1 MAADDESERD
11 RDPRCRLSGAFS
23 ARGKTKTGGQK
34 AMGFEHALCQDFA
47 SQKQELRAHRR
58 VIVCIISLLIMMG
71 VLVGCAD
78 LHPPRVVKIGL
89 IAPFEGPSRPYGYA
103 ILAAVKLRLQA
114 WNEGGGR
121 PQVELVALNDDGDP
135 ELAAAL
141 AAQLALDPD
150 VLIVLGPAQSHTA
163 RRAAPALAAEGLPV
177 LSLAPLPE
185 APWLWVEPLAGTTVD
200 LTATLAPWVPN
211 AIPAWEPPLAG
222 PVIWLGDALT
232 LAELRQTDPEQVPA
246 AGPVAAEEAA
256 IAWAGEALT
265 GLIWA
270 TVLPDELPTDF
281 VTAYE
286 QRTGTP
292 PPPQALLAYAATDQ
306 ALRLLARAETRSQVL
321 AGFGD
326 LPHWS
331 YHVFV
336 HQGRLC
342 CTRSVSTPP

>member
-1 MAADDESERD
+1 M
-11 RDPRCRLSGAFS
+11 
-23 ARGKTKTGGQK
+23 
-34 AMGFEHALCQDFA
+34 
-47 SQKQELRAHRR
+47 R
-58 VIVCIISLLIMMG
+58 VIVRIIWLLITVG
-71 VLVGCAD
+71 ALVGCAD
-78 LHPPRVVKIGL
+78 LRPPRVVKIGL

-103 ILAAVKLRLQA
+103 ILDAVKLRLRA

-185 APWLWVEPLAGTTVD
+185 TPWLWVEPLAGTTAD
-200 LTATLAPWVPN
+200 LTATLTPWVPN
-211 AIPAWEPPLAG
+211 ATPAWELPLAG
-222 PVIWLGDALT
+222 PTIWLGDPLT
-232 LAELRQTDPEQVPA
+232 LAELRRTDPERVPA

-256 IAWAGEALT
+256 IAWAGEALA
-265 GLIWA
+265 GLVWA
-270 TVLPDELPTDF
+270 TVLPDDLPPD
-281 VTAYE
+281 VAAAYE
-286 QRTGTP
+286 ERTGVP
-292 PPPQALLAYAATDQ
+292 PPPQAVLAYAATNQ
-306 ALRLLARAETRSQVL
+306 ALRLVAQSQTRSQVL

-326 LPHWS
+326 LPRWP
-331 YHVFV
+331 YHVFI

-342 CTRSVSTPP
+342 CTQRVSTPP

>member
-11 RDPRCRLSGAFS
+11 RDPCCRLAGALG
-23 ARGKTKTGGQK
+23 ARGKKKTGGQK
-34 AMGFEHALCQDFA
+34 AMGFAHALCQDFA
-47 SQKQELRAHRR
+47 SQRPEPFVLRR
-58 VIVCIISLLIMMG
+58 VIVRIMPFFIAVA

-78 LHPPRVVKIGL
+78 LRLPRVVKIGL
-89 IAPFEGPSRPYGYA
+89 IAPFEGPSRAYGYA

-114 WNEGGGR
+114 WNEGGGQ

-163 RRAAPALAAEGLPV
+163 RRAAPALAAAGLPV

-185 APWLWVEPLAGTTVD
+185 APWLWVEPLAGTTAD

-211 AIPAWEPPLAG
+211 AIPAWELPLAG
-222 PVIWLGDALT
+222 PVIWLGDALS
-232 LAELRQTDPEQVPA
+232 LAELRRTAPEQVPA

-256 IAWAGEALT
+256 IAWADEALA
-265 GLIWA
+265 GLVWA

-281 VTAYE
+281 ATTYE
-286 QRTGTP
+286 QRMGIS

-326 LPHWS
+326 LPHWP